1 MVLSANP
8 VNENY
13 VAVDFDPF
21 AEGELVNTAAA
32 TESQREIWASVQMG
46 DEANCAYNESQSLT
60 LRGQLDVDALRVAL
74 QTLIDRHEALRTTL
88 SPDGTTL
95 CTQVNQS
102 LEVPLRDW
110 SSLPP
115 AERQTKVDHCL
126 HTAVST
132 PFDLEHGPLF
142 RVEIL
147 RLEPTLHQVVL
158 TAHHIVCDGWSW
170 GVMVPELGQLYSA
183 LSQGKNADLPAP
195 EPFSQYASATRGRRP
210 ER

>member
-1 MVLSANP
+1 
-8 VNENY
+8 
-13 VAVDFDPF
+13 
-21 AEGELVNTAAA
+21 
-32 TESQREIWASVQMG
+32 MG
-46 DEANCAYNESQSLT
+46 DEANCAYNESQTLT
-60 LRGQLDVDALRVAL
+60 LRGQLDVDALRAAL
-74 QTLIDRHEALRTTL
+74 QALVDRHEALRTTL

-147 RLEPTLHQVVL
+147 RLEPTLHQVDFDRPSHRLRWLVMGG
-158 TAHHIVCDGWSW
+158 DGA
-170 GVMVPELGQLYSA
+170 GTR
-183 LSQGKNADLPAP
+183 ADLQRTYPRARLP
-195 EPFSQYASATRGRRP
+195 TCRNQSPLANTPYN
-210 ER
+210 